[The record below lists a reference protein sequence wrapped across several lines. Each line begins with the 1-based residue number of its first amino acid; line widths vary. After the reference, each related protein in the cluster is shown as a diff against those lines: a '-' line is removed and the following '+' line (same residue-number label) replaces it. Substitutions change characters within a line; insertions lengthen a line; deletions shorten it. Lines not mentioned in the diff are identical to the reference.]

1 MIYSVQQIKFEV
13 LSYIKE
19 CGTDFSAWYIGI
31 AAHPKTVMRE
41 KHGVDE
47 ELDLWFCKQA
57 MSFRACDTIRSYF
70 VRTLGVDGERES
82 GGAEEGNCIYLFRK
96 SERTQPPASVVER
109 SIVTAERPE

>member
-19 CGTDFSAWYIGI
+19 CGTDFGAWYIGI
-31 AAHPKTVMRE
+31 ASHPKTVMQDR
-41 KHGVDE
+41 HGVDV
-47 ELDLWFCKQA
+47 ELDVWFCKQA

-82 GGAEEGNCIYLFRK
+82 GSTEGGNCIYLFRK
-96 SERTQPPASVVER
+96 SERTRPASSVVES
-109 SIVTAERPE
+109 SIVTADRSE